1 MMKAALTGSIAS
13 GKSEVLKIFK
23 EHGITVID
31 SDQIVSRLYT
41 RPDVKKTLFEIFRTL
56 ERKEIAKQAFSEP
69 QKKAS
74 LEAILHPLVIAE
86 IKKRFF
92 ELEAANT
99 KLVVVEVQ
107 LLFEA
112 GLQKMFDKVIVVNA
126 EQKNLLSRLVEKGY
140 SRDGALLRINSQI
153 PSEQKVKKA
162 DFVIDNN
169 AGLPA
174 LKKEAE
180 KLLVKLNV

>member
-13 GKSEVLKIFK
+13 GKTEVLKIFK

-41 RPDVKKTLFEIFRTL
+41 RPEVKKALLKIFRTL

-74 LEAILHPLVIAE
+74 LESLLHPLVVSE
-86 IKKRFF
+86 IKKRFS
-92 ELEAANT
+92 ELEKANT

-112 GLQKMFDKVIVVNA
+112 GLQKMFDKVIAVNA
-126 EQKNLLSRLVEKGY
+126 EQEKLVSRLEKKGY
-140 SRDGALLRINSQI
+140 SKGEALLRINSQI

-162 DFVIDNN
+162 DFAIDNN

-174 LKKEAE
+174 LKEE
-180 KLLVKLNV
+180 VEELLVKLNV